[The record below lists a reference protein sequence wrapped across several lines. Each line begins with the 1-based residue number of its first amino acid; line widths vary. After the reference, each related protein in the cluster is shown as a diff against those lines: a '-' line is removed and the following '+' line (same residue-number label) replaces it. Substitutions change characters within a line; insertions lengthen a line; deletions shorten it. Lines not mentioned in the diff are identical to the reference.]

1 LSKPLEVIEEKVLS
15 DSEKKK
21 SRLSERVRSRS
32 KSDSDKRLPPVISPR
47 ISNDLKDVR
56 DNLPPIISNNE
67 FSFFPPEGD
76 QIDVRDK
83 EHKQVFP
90 NLPNY
95 LADEVAEAEE
105 IIKVAPKL
113 SIAEQKELKFKKM
126 ECLAKLMHIKSLNI
140 ELSKHYNMESDL
152 EDMEMELKYHSDIQN
167 RKNGIELA
175 KSFLFNGITAIEF
188 LNDRYDPFGF
198 QLSGWSDQVKL
209 NKEDYNEVFGE
220 LIDKYKRST
229 TKMEPEVKL
238 ALMLGMSAASFH
250 ATKAMA
256 SSLPG
261 IEDVVKS
268 NPELINKI
276 RSNINKSINK
286 SVSGPTEL
294 EKKKEVY
301 NQVKKY
307 HQQVTNPVSS
317 KPNVPAKTTSVKNL
331 LQDIKASIPL
341 NTVSDSIT
349 LGETIDTSS
358 DTSVVVS
365 KNVKTK
371 SRLASRKNIQNV

>member
-1 LSKPLEVIEEKVLS
+1 
-15 DSEKKK
+15 
-21 SRLSERVRSRS
+21 
-32 KSDSDKRLPPVISPR
+32 
-47 ISNDLKDVR
+47 
-56 DNLPPIISNNE
+56 
-67 FSFFPPEGD
+67 
-76 QIDVRDK
+76 
-83 EHKQVFP
+83 
-90 NLPNY
+90 
-95 LADEVAEAEE
+95 
-105 IIKVAPKL
+105 
-113 SIAEQKELKFKKM
+113 
-126 ECLAKLMHIKSLNI
+126 
-140 ELSKHYNMESDL
+140 
-152 EDMEMELKYHSDIQN
+152 
-167 RKNGIELA
+167 
-175 KSFLFNGITAIEF
+175 
-188 LNDRYDPFGF
+188 
-198 QLSGWSDQVKL
+198 
-209 NKEDYNEVFGE
+209 
-220 LIDKYKRST
+220 
-229 TKMEPEVKL
+229 MEPEIKL

-276 RSNINKSINK
+276 RSNINKTINK

-371 SRLASRKNIQNV
+371 SRLASRKNIQNI

>member
-1 LSKPLEVIEEKVLS
+1 
-15 DSEKKK
+15 
-21 SRLSERVRSRS
+21 
-32 KSDSDKRLPPVISPR
+32 
-47 ISNDLKDVR
+47 
-56 DNLPPIISNNE
+56 
-67 FSFFPPEGD
+67 
-76 QIDVRDK
+76 
-83 EHKQVFP
+83 
-90 NLPNY
+90 
-95 LADEVAEAEE
+95 
-105 IIKVAPKL
+105 
-113 SIAEQKELKFKKM
+113 
-126 ECLAKLMHIKSLNI
+126 
-140 ELSKHYNMESDL
+140 MESDL

-167 RKNGIELA
+167 KKNGVELA

-209 NKEDYNEVFGE
+209 NKEDYNEVIGE
-220 LIDKYKRST
+220 LLDKYKRSS
-229 TKMEPEVKL
+229 TKMEPEYKL

-256 SSLPG
+256 SSVPG
-261 IEDVVKS
+261 IDDVVKS

-307 HQQVTNPVSS
+307 HEQVTNPNTNTNS
-317 KPNVPAKTTSVKNL
+317 KKSEPAISKPAKTTSVKNL

-358 DTSVVVS
+358 DSSIIVS

-371 SRLASRKNIQNV
+371 SRLASRRNIQNI